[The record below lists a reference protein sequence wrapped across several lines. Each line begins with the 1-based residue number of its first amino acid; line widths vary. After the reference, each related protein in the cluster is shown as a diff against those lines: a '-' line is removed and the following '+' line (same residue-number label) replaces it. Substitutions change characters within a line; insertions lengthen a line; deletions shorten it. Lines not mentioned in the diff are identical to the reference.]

1 MKTRL
6 MIAASLPLCLAA
18 AVLPTAA
25 QAMPNPASVFCQKMG
40 GRSVNATL
48 PDRSQLGLCYLPGKK
63 IVEEWTLYR
72 MFDGKK
78 PSPRHNPFR

>member
-1 MKTRL
+1 MKTRS
-6 MIAASLPLCLAA
+6 MIAALAPVCLVVAA
-18 AVLPTAA
+18 PAPA
-25 QAMPNPASVFCQKMG
+25 QAISNPASVFCGKMG
-40 GRSVNATL
+40 GRSVVATL
-48 PDRSQLGLCYLPGKK
+48 PDKAQIGLCYLPGKK